1 MLTATFTGD
10 KELKR
15 SLENLARQ
23 FPKETGKALRSVG
36 TEKIYEPSQ
45 ALVPVET
52 GALRDSGRIRA
63 TTAQSRGVSLKISYG
78 GSEAPYAVIIHEDLR
93 LKHPNGGSAKY
104 LERPLMQAKP
114 TIGRDLA
121 GEIDLKRAVR

>member
-15 SLENLARQ
+15 NLENLARQ

-45 ALVPVET
+45 GLVPVKI
-52 GALRDSGRIRA
+52 GKLKGSGKIRA
-63 TTAQSRGVSLKISYG
+63 TTAESRGVSLKISYG
-78 GSEAPYAVIIHEDLR
+78 GSEAPYAVKVHEDLR
-93 LKHPNGGSAKY
+93 MKHTNGTAKF
-104 LERPLMQAKP
+104 LERPLMAAKP

-121 GEIDLKRAVR
+121 GEIDLKRAMR